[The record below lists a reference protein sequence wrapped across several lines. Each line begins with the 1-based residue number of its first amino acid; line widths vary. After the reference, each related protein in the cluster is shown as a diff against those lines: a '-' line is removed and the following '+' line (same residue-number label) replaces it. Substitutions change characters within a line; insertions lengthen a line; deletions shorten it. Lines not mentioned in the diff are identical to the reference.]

1 MRAHRMLSGRGR
13 VALAMLALSLAGVAQ
28 AHAGGVELIQSLG
41 EPLLAYANASR
52 DEGLRT
58 LVVNGARLQL
68 RTGSTPDSL
77 DAVLDAQV
85 RPCRVDGAWLNPVV
99 RTRSSDQGVAGCILA
114 PDGHDLGDRLHA
126 FATSHDVS
134 SLGQLRVTWAMRSG
148 DATRYVAIGSDG
160 PLELLAMFPADGDA
174 PGVDVAGLPRPPEA
188 RRVLSTWQDGTA
200 PLLVSYESSLSLDEL
215 ERAYTADLSAHGEVK
230 VMPQPVPDERAL
242 LFVGDERNH
251 LAILARDGEGTLIS
265 IIPFANDATVPEVA
279 R

>member
-1 MRAHRMLSGRGR
+1 MRAHRMLSGR
-13 VALAMLALSLAGVAQ
+13 VALAMVALWAAGAVR

-41 EPLLAYANASR
+41 QPLLAYAHAAR

-58 LVVNGARLQL
+58 LVINGARLQL
-68 RTGSTPDSL
+68 RSGTTPDSL

-99 RTRSSDQGVAGCILA
+99 RARNGDHGVAGCILA
-114 PDGHDLGDRLHA
+114 PDSQGLGDRLRA

-148 DATRYVAIGSDG
+148 DATRYVVIGSDG
-160 PLELLAMFPADGDA
+160 PLELRAMFPADGDA
-174 PGVDVAGLPRPPEA
+174 PGVDVVGLPRPPEA
-188 RRVLSTWQDGTA
+188 RRVLSTWQEGAA
-200 PLLVSYESSLSLDEL
+200 PLLVSYESSLALDEL
-215 ERAYTADLSAHGEVK
+215 EREYMADLATHGEVK
-230 VMPQPVPDERAL
+230 AMPQRVADERGL
-242 LFVGDERNH
+242 LFVGDERSH
-251 LAILARDGEGTLIS
+251 LAILARDAEGTLIS